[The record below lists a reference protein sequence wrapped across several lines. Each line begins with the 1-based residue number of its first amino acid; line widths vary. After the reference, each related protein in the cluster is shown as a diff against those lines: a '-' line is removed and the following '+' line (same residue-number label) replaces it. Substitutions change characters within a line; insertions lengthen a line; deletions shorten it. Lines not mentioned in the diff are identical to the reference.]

1 LNVNLISANM
11 DMYRSRHKRNV
22 DELSEAYQKEIVQHI
37 TRSLLNIQI
46 LRLVSIQPMW
56 GYMIKKQ
63 AEEKF
68 NVTLRHGALYPLL
81 NSLEKQSFLTSERQ
95 PKGGRTR
102 KVYKITPKGEQ
113 YIEAYEQVL
122 KQQLRREDVKSSFK
136 LNGPISS

>member
-1 LNVNLISANM
+1 M
-11 DMYRSRHKRNV
+11 DMYRMGHSKNV
-22 DELSEAYQKEIVQHI
+22 DELSEANEKEIVQRI
-37 TRSLLNIQI
+37 TRNLLDIQI

-63 AEEKF
+63 AETKF

-81 NSLEKQSFLTSERQ
+81 NSLEKDSFLTSEKQ

-122 KQQLRREDVKSSFK
+122 KQQLRKNDVKSAPK
-136 LNGPISS
+136 LNRPASS